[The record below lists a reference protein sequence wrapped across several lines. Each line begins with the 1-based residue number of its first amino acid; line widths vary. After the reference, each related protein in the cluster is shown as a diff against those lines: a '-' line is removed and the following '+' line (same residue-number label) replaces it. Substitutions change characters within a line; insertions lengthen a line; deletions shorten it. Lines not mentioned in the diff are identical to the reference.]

1 MSSSASTVDKLSSD
15 VDIANAFSR
24 KLQGLL
30 NSDDDAASLLTL
42 NSKIL
47 CSLSFTDLSSFSV
60 SPGCVSEAL
69 AHLKLKKSDGTQFDS
84 TISYVLLLYCRR
96 LSLSFSLLCYGM
108 AMSLSPS
115 ETVFYT
121 L

>member
-1 MSSSASTVDKLSSD
+1 MLTLLMPVF
-15 VDIANAFSR
+15 NR

-47 CSLSFTDLSSFSV
+47 CSLDLSSFRIFSV

-69 AHLKLKKSDGTQFDS
+69 AHLKLKKSDDTT
-84 TISYVLLLYCRR
+84 TISYVLLPARNLTVSA
-96 LSLSFSLLCYGM
+96 SL
-108 AMSLSPS
+108 
-115 ETVFYT
+115 
-121 L
+121 